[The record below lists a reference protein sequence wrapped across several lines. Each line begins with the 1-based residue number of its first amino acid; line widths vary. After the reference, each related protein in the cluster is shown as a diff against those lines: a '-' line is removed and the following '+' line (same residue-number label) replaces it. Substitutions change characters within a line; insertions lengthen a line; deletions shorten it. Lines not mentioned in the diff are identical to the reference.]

1 MSTGFY
7 FPSCKELIVITINI
21 YELAFFPPVNLHDFD
36 LMIVEETGIVVCCKE
51 KTLFLSHPS
60 EDYCGS

>member
-1 MSTGFY
+1 M
-7 FPSCKELIVITINI
+7 ITINI

-36 LMIVEETGIVVCCKE
+36 LMIVEEKGIVVCCKE

-60 EDYCGS
+60 EDYSGS